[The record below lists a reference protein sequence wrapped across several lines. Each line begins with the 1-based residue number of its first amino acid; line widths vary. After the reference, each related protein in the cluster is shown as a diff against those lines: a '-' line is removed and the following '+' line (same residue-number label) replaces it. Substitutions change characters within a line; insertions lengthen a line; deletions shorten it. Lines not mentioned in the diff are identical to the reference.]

1 MQYILST
8 IRFRA
13 QAELNPISSIY
24 DEDIYKVRDV
34 PRDTQTRE
42 ISKVVS
48 LQNTPKTVPPVPSTQ
63 PAKLLEGKCRLI
75 TNQEQFLQP
84 YDGDIDNILI
94 FSTTENILHLC
105 VAETI

>member
-1 MQYILST
+1 MSHGIPRPGKYQKLSV
-8 IRFRA
+8 FRTH
-13 QAELNPISSIY
+13 QRL
-24 DEDIYKVRDV
+24 
-34 PRDTQTRE
+34 
-42 ISKVVS
+42 
-48 LQNTPKTVPPVPSTQ
+48 PPVPSTQ
-63 PAKLLEGKCRLI
+63 PAKLLEGKCRLT